1 MQIPPSVPL
10 DDPKAPENEVAPD
23 EKIVTLVPRRHS
35 DSEQTPNLP
44 DDDDD
49 DDPGPAA
56 A

>member
-1 MQIPPSVPL
+1 MQIPPSEPVAE
-10 DDPKAPENEVAPD
+10 PKAPEKEAVPD
-23 EKIVTLVPRRHS
+23 EKIVRLVPRRHPES
-35 DSEQTPNLP
+35 GRMPNPP